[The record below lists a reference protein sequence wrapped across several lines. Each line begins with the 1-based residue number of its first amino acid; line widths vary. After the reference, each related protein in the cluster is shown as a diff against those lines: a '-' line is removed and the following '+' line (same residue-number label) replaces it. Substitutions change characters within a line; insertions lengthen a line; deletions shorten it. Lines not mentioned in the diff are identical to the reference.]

1 MKTDYRKPMTPE
13 EITALRDEDI
23 DFSDIPPLG
32 ENFWKSARIV
42 WPDRSKKQSSN
53 ARDQDA

>member
-1 MKTDYRKPMTPE
+1 MKTNHGKPITPE
-13 EITALRDEDI
+13 EIAALKDEDI

-32 ENFWKSARIV
+32 EDFWKSARIV
-42 WPDRSKKQSSN
+42 WPDRPTKQKRN